1 MQHSA
6 VNNPANHMI
15 SRILNLRIL
24 NCLPICYLQGFTV
37 VNYHAKLLLV
47 QARVTEAMDPN
58 LGTILIGLCQ
68 MVGNLIGAA
77 LIDKVGR
84 KTLLYVS
91 STFLAFSQAGLG
103 TYFYFELNSVEA
115 AAILDNYR

>member
-1 MQHSA
+1 
-6 VNNPANHMI
+6 
-15 SRILNLRIL
+15 
-24 NCLPICYLQGFTV
+24 
-37 VNYHAKLLLV
+37 
-47 QARVTEAMDPN
+47 
-58 LGTILIGLCQ
+58 
-68 MVGNLIGAA
+68 MVGNLIGAL

>member
-1 MQHSA
+1 MKF
-6 VNNPANHMI
+6 PAHHMI

-24 NCLPICYLQGFTV
+24 NLSTYFYYLQGFTV

-68 MVGNLIGAA
+68 MAGNLIGAA

-91 STFLAFSQAGLG
+91 STFLG
-103 TYFYFELNSVEA
+103 ELP
-115 AAILDNYR
+115 L